1 MDVNCMNWISLKQR
15 MQLILKVASGI
26 WGADCW
32 KKKELYARCFPR
44 CWAYGSKW
52 NKYIYNTSNAKCQEE
67 KSNRLEDQAR
77 EGGINWDQ
85 EKI

>member
-32 KKKELYARCFPR
+32 KKKSYMLDVFLGVEPMAVNETNIYITRQMLSAR
-44 CWAYGSKW
+44 KK
-52 NKYIYNTSNAKCQEE
+52 NQT
-67 KSNRLEDQAR
+67 D
-77 EGGINWDQ
+77 
-85 EKI
+85 